1 MSVRLYFGNLP
12 RDLEREAFEAI
23 FAEETDN
30 LVSVKLIS
38 DRKTGK
44 CRGFGFVTAK
54 TDEIADG
61 LVEKY
66 NGFAFQDATLKVEK
80 AMPRTEKE
88 DDADVSEPREGARDG
103 GARDSGA
110 RDSGGGRRAKK
121 GGARRSQNTA
131 AVISETETAA
141 AAPDPRWAQDLAK
154 LKEMLA
160 AQTTPS

>member
-23 FAEETDN
+23 FTEETDN

-54 TDEIADG
+54 TDEIADA

-66 NGFAFQDATLKVEK
+66 NGFTLQDATLKVEK

-88 DDADVSEPREGARDG
+88 DDTPEASEGG
-103 GARDSGA
+103 GARKS
-110 RDSGGGRRAKK
+110 KK
-121 GGARRSQNTA
+121 GGGSRRGGSK
-131 AVISETETAA
+131 AA
-141 AAPDPRWAQDLAK
+141 AAAETQSTANEPDPRWAQDLAK

>member
-12 RDLEREAFEAI
+12 RSLEREEFEAI
-23 FAEETDN
+23 FAEDTDD

-54 TDEIADG
+54 DDAIADAI
-61 LVEKY
+61 VEKY
-66 NGFAFQDATLKVEK
+66 NGFTLKEATIKVEK
-80 AMPRTEKE
+80 AMPRAEKE
-88 DDADVSEPREGARDG
+88 EGAEKAPSQQRRNKK
-103 GARDSGA
+103 A
-110 RDSGGGRRAKK
+110 GGRR
-121 GGARRSQNTA
+121 GGSNTVVA
-131 AVISETETAA
+131 ESETPAA
-141 AAPDPRWAQDLAK
+141 GPDPRWAQDLAK

>member
-1 MSVRLYFGNLP
+1 MSIRLYFGNLP
-12 RDLEREAFEAI
+12 RNLEREEFEAI
-23 FAEETDN
+23 FTEENDN

-54 TDEIADG
+54 DDAIADV

-66 NGFAFQDATLKVEK
+66 NGFTLQDATLKVEK

-88 DDADVSEPREGARDG
+88 TESPRSENG
-103 GARDSGA
+103 GQRRSS
-110 RDSGGGRRAKK
+110 RKGGGKR
-121 GGARRSQNTA
+121 GGNTVVVAESQTVDA
-131 AVISETETAA
+131 G
-141 AAPDPRWAQDLAK
+141 PDPRWAQDLAK

-160 AQTTPS
+160 AQTTAS

>member
-12 RDLEREAFEAI
+12 RSLEREEFEAI
-23 FAEETDN
+23 FTEEVDN

-54 TDEIADG
+54 DDAIADT

-66 NGFAFQDATLKVEK
+66 NGFTLQDATLKVEK

-88 DDADVSEPREGARDG
+88 GESDNSAPAQQ
-103 GARDSGA
+103 
-110 RDSGGGRRAKK
+110 RRSKK
-121 GGARRSQNTA
+121 GGNSRRGSGNNVVVAESQTA
-131 AVISETETAA
+131 ATG
-141 AAPDPRWAQDLAK
+141 PDPRWAQDLAK

>member
-12 RDLEREAFEAI
+12 RNLEREEFEAI
-23 FAEETDN
+23 FTEDNDN

-54 TDEIADG
+54 DDAIADT

-66 NGFAFQDATLKVEK
+66 NGFTLQDAVLKVEK
-80 AMPRTEKE
+80 ATPRTEKE
-88 DDADVSEPREGARDG
+88 NESPRGE
-103 GARDSGA
+103 
-110 RDSGGGRRAKK
+110 SGGQ
-121 GGARRSQNTA
+121 RRSKKSGGKRGGNNFVVAESKTA
-131 AVISETETAA
+131 EAG
-141 AAPDPRWAQDLAK
+141 PDPRWAGDLAK

>member
-23 FAEETDN
+23 FTEETDG

-54 TDEIADG
+54 TDEIADA

-66 NGFAFQDATLKVEK
+66 NGFTLQDATLKVEK

-88 DDADVSEPREGARDG
+88 DVPAAGRE
-103 GARDSGA
+103 
-110 RDSGGGRRAKK
+110 SGGDRKSKK
-121 GGARRSQNTA
+121 GGNRRGGNTA
-131 AVISETETAA
+131 VASETQSASAE
-141 AAPDPRWAQDLAK
+141 PDPRWAQDLAK

>member
-1 MSVRLYFGNLP
+1 MSIRLYFGNLP

-23 FAEETDN
+23 FAEETDD
-30 LVSVKLIS
+30 LVSIKLIS

-54 TDEIADG
+54 TDEVADA

-66 NGFAFQDATLKVEK
+66 NGFALQDATLKVEK

-88 DDADVSEPREGARDG
+88 DDSEGRQSDRAG
-103 GARDSGA
+103 GRSGNSA
-110 RDSGGGRRAKK
+110 PRRAKK
-121 GGARRSQNTA
+121 GGTRRAQNAT
-131 AVISETETAA
+131 VVSETKSAA
-141 AAPDPRWAQDLAK
+141 AEPDPRWAQDLAK

>member
-12 RDLEREAFEAI
+12 RSLEREEFEAI
-23 FAEETDN
+23 FTEDADN

-54 TDEIADG
+54 DDASADA
-61 LVEKY
+61 LVEKF
-66 NGFAFQDATLKVEK
+66 NGFTLQDSTLKVEK
-80 AMPRTEKE
+80 AMPRAEKE
-88 DDADVSEPREGARDG
+88 DTGNGS
-103 GARDSGA
+103 SNQ
-110 RDSGGGRRAKK
+110 
-121 GGARRSQNTA
+121 RRSRKGNSRRGGNNVVVAESQTA
-131 AVISETETAA
+131 ATG
-141 AAPDPRWAQDLAK
+141 PDPRCAQDLAK

>member
-23 FAEETDN
+23 FAEETEN

-54 TDEIADG
+54 TDDIADA

-66 NGFAFQDATLKVEK
+66 NGFSLQDETIKVEK
-80 AMPRTEKE
+80 AMPRDESKENDSSEK
-88 DDADVSEPREGARDG
+88 SG
-103 GARDSGA
+103 GA
-110 RDSGGGRRAKK
+110 RRAKK
-121 GGARRSQNTA
+121 GGNRKGGNTVVVSESQ
-131 AVISETETAA
+131 TAA
-141 AAPDPRWAQDLAK
+141 AGPDPRWAQDLAK

-160 AQTTPS
+160 AQATPS

>member
-23 FAEETDN
+23 FAEETEN

-54 TDEIADG
+54 TDEIADA

-66 NGFAFQDATLKVEK
+66 NGFSLQDATLKVEK

-88 DDADVSEPREGARDG
+88 EGSEAPSA
-103 GARDSGA
+103 A
-110 RDSGGGRRAKK
+110 SGGGSRKSKK
-121 GGARRSQNTA
+121 GGGNRGGNTT
-131 AVISETETAA
+131 VVSETQSASAE
-141 AAPDPRWAQDLAK
+141 PDPRWAQDLAK

>member
-12 RDLEREAFEAI
+12 RDLEPEAFEGI
-23 FAEETDN
+23 FSEETAE

-44 CRGFGFVTAK
+44 CRGFGFVTTK
-54 TDEIADG
+54 TDEAADA
-61 LVEKY
+61 LVAKY
-66 NGFAFQDATLKVEK
+66 NGFTFQDATLKVEK

-88 DDADVSEPREGARDG
+88 DGKEGAQG
-103 GARDSGA
+103 GNG
-110 RDSGGGRRAKK
+110 
-121 GGARRSQNTA
+121 GGARRSKKGGRKGGNT
-131 AVISETETAA
+131 VVVSETKSAA
-141 AAPDPRWAQDLAK
+141 GPDPRWAQDLAK

>member
-23 FAEETDN
+23 FTEDTDN

-54 TDEIADG
+54 TDEIADA

-66 NGFAFQDATLKVEK
+66 NGFSLQESTLKVEK

-88 DDADVSEPREGARDG
+88 EDATPRES
-103 GARDSGA
+103 SGA
-110 RDSGGGRRAKK
+110 SDNQRNKSKK
-121 GGARRSQNTA
+121 GGSRRGGNTT
-131 AVISETETAA
+131 VVSETQTAA
-141 AAPDPRWAQDLAK
+141 AEPDPRWAQDLAK

>member
-1 MSVRLYFGNLP
+1 MSIRLYFGNLP
-12 RDLEREAFEAI
+12 RGLEREEFEAI

-54 TDEIADG
+54 TDEIADA

-66 NGFAFQDATLKVEK
+66 NGYSLQDATLKVEK
-80 AMPRTEKE
+80 AMPRSNKE
-88 DDADVSEPREGARDG
+88 DDDEAGEASGRRSG
-103 GARDSGA
+103 GNKN
-110 RDSGGGRRAKK
+110 SGGGSGGKK
-121 GGARRSQNTA
+121 GSRRSDAT
-131 AVISETETAA
+131 VVSETKTASTE
-141 AAPDPRWAQDLAK
+141 PDPRWAQDLAK

>member
-12 RDLEREAFEAI
+12 RSLEREEFEAV
-23 FAEETDN
+23 FTEDAEN

-54 TDEIADG
+54 DDAIADA

-66 NGFAFQDATLKVEK
+66 NGFTLQDATLKVEK

-88 DDADVSEPREGARDG
+88 GDG
-103 GARDSGA
+103 DSGA
-110 RDSGGGRRAKK
+110 SSQRRSKK
-121 GGARRSQNTA
+121 GGSRRGGNNVVVAESKTA
-131 AVISETETAA
+131 ATG
-141 AAPDPRWAQDLAK
+141 PDPRWAQDLAK

>member
-12 RDLEREAFEAI
+12 RSLEREEFEAI
-23 FAEETDN
+23 FTEEADS
-30 LVSVKLIS
+30 LVSIKLIS

-54 TDEIADG
+54 DDATADA

-66 NGFAFQDATLKVEK
+66 NGSSLQDATLKVEK

-88 DDADVSEPREGARDG
+88 ESSTG
-103 GARDSGA
+103 S
-110 RDSGGGRRAKK
+110 SNNQSRRGKK
-121 GGARRSQNTA
+121 GSRRGGNNFVVAESKTA
-131 AVISETETAA
+131 ATG
-141 AAPDPRWAQDLAK
+141 PDPRWAQDLEK

>member
-23 FAEETDN
+23 FVEENDN

-88 DDADVSEPREGARDG
+88 EDADTSEAREGTRENN
-103 GARDSGA
+103 GA
-110 RDSGGGRRAKK
+110 RRAKK
-121 GGARRSQNTA
+121 GGNRRAQNTNT
-131 AVISETETAA
+131 VVSERETAA
-141 AAPDPRWAQDLAK
+141 TAPDPRWAQDLAK

>member
-12 RDLEREAFEAI
+12 RSLEREEFEAI
-23 FAEETDN
+23 FTEDAEN

-54 TDEIADG
+54 DDAIATT

-66 NGFAFQDATLKVEK
+66 NGFTLQDSTLKVEK

-88 DDADVSEPREGARDG
+88 NDAPSSGSSQPRR
-103 GARDSGA
+103 SKK
-110 RDSGGGRRAKK
+110 SSGRR
-121 GGARRSQNTA
+121 GGNNVVVAESQTA
-131 AVISETETAA
+131 ATG
-141 AAPDPRWAQDLAK
+141 PDPRWAQDLAK

>member
-12 RDLEREAFEAI
+12 RDLEPEAFEGI
-23 FAEETDN
+23 FSDDATE

-44 CRGFGFVTAK
+44 CRGFGFVTTK
-54 TDEIADG
+54 TDEAADA

-66 NGFAFQDATLKVEK
+66 NGSTFQDATLKVEK

-88 DDADVSEPREGARDG
+88 DSKEG
-103 GARDSGA
+103 SQ
-110 RDSGGGRRAKK
+110 GRGNS
-121 GGARRSQNTA
+121 GGARRGKKGGRKGGNT
-131 AVISETETAA
+131 VVVSETDAA
-141 AAPDPRWAQDLAK
+141 AAGPDPRWAQDLAK

>member
-12 RDLEREAFEAI
+12 RSLEREEFEAI
-23 FAEETDN
+23 FTEDNDN

-54 TDEIADG
+54 DDATADA

-66 NGFAFQDATLKVEK
+66 NGSTLQDATLKVEK

-88 DDADVSEPREGARDG
+88 TETSRSEN
-103 GARDSGA
+103 SGQ
-110 RDSGGGRRAKK
+110 RRQKK
-121 GGARRSQNTA
+121 GGSKRGDSNVVVAESQ
-131 AVISETETAA
+131 TAA
-141 AAPDPRWAQDLAK
+141 AGPDPRWAQDLAK

-160 AQTTPS
+160 AQTAAS

>member
-12 RDLEREAFEAI
+12 RSLESEEFEAI
-23 FAEETDN
+23 FTEEKEN

-54 TDEIADG
+54 DDAIADA

-66 NGFAFQDATLKVEK
+66 NGFTLQDATLKVEK
-80 AMPRTEKE
+80 ATPRTEKE
-88 DDADVSEPREGARDG
+88 DSSAP
-103 GARDSGA
+103 
-110 RDSGGGRRAKK
+110 SGGQ
-121 GGARRSQNTA
+121 RRSNKKSNSRRGGNNVVVA
-131 AVISETETAA
+131 ESKADAG
-141 AAPDPRWAQDLAK
+141 PDPRWAQDLAK

>member
-12 RDLEREAFEAI
+12 RDLEREAFEAV

-54 TDEIADG
+54 TEEIADG

-66 NGFAFQDATLKVEK
+66 NGYALQDAVLKVEK
-80 AMPRTEKE
+80 AMPRTEK
-88 DDADVSEPREGARDG
+88 DSADESAE
-103 GARDSGA
+103 S
-110 RDSGGGRRAKK
+110 GGRRAKK
-121 GGARRSQNTA
+121 GARRGGNTA
-131 AVISETETAA
+131 VVSETQSAA
-141 AAPDPRWAQDLAK
+141 AAPDPRWAEDLAK
-154 LKEMLA
+154 LKDMLA

>member
-23 FAEETDN
+23 FVEETDN

-54 TDEIADG
+54 TDEIADS

-66 NGFAFQDATLKVEK
+66 NGYSLQDAVLKVEK

-88 DDADVSEPREGARDG
+88 PVSESAEGG
-103 GARDSGA
+103 S
-110 RDSGGGRRAKK
+110 RRSKK
-121 GGARRSQNTA
+121 GARRGGNTP
-131 AVISETETAA
+131 VVSETQSAA

>member
-12 RDLEREAFEAI
+12 RDLEHEAFEAI

-54 TDEIADG
+54 TDEIADA

-66 NGFAFQDATLKVEK
+66 NGYSLQDATLKVEK
-80 AMPRTEKE
+80 AMPRSDKE
-88 DDADVSEPREGARDG
+88 GGEESREGSSRRSSGSKKGSRQGNSNAAVVSET
-103 GARDSGA
+103 
-110 RDSGGGRRAKK
+110 K
-121 GGARRSQNTA
+121 
-131 AVISETETAA
+131 TAA
-141 AAPDPRWAQDLAK
+141 AEPDPRWAQDLAK

-160 AQTTPS
+160 AQTTSS

>member
-12 RDLEREAFEAI
+12 RSLEREEFEAI
-23 FAEETDN
+23 FTEDADS

-54 TDEIADG
+54 DDATADT

-66 NGFAFQDATLKVEK
+66 NGFTLQDATLKVEK

-88 DDADVSEPREGARDG
+88 SEGSRG
-103 GARDSGA
+103 DS
-110 RDSGGGRRAKK
+110 SGQRRQKK
-121 GGARRSQNTA
+121 GGSKRGGNNVVVAESQSA
-131 AVISETETAA
+131 DAG
-141 AAPDPRWAQDLAK
+141 PDPRWAQDLAK

-160 AQTTPS
+160 AQTAAS